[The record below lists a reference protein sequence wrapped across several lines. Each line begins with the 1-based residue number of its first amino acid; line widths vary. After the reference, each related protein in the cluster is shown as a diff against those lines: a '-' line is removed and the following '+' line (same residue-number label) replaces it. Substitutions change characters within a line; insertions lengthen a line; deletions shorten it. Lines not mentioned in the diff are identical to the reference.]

1 MLQHTKNDTP
11 CAKTSKKLQ
20 QDGRK
25 DTIMIKPNPIPAG
38 WVTHKLENSNINS
51 SLTVVKVLSLH
62 QASQHGDP
70 AMGLRIPQNYDFE
83 GQRDFTSMGL
93 GETETWLLEG
103 TNKRLHGPGPK
114 GKEKWP
120 HRRLSQI
127 SLAVLGGLLQS
138 CGSTGACHR
147 GTALAAAVLGGAPWW
162 EPSWKPPLTH
172 HRACRFQGWVAS
184 GQITT
189 RKGA

>member
-1 MLQHTKNDTP
+1 
-11 CAKTSKKLQ
+11 
-20 QDGRK
+20 
-25 DTIMIKPNPIPAG
+25 
-38 WVTHKLENSNINS
+38 
-51 SLTVVKVLSLH
+51 
-62 QASQHGDP
+62 
-70 AMGLRIPQNYDFE
+70 MGLRIPQNYDFE

-120 HRRLSQI
+120 HRRPCQI
-127 SLAVLGGLLQS
+127 SLAVLGGLLQR

-184 GQITT
+184 DQITT
-189 RKGA
+189 RKGAQPHPSEDNQIKVLLISAHHSKTQFFPLPVNPIRKLTQVS